1 MWGVV
6 VEYTLSLAWCWAF
19 VTTLALW
26 VVGMFVPMP
35 RGLNVPSIEP
45 PEFWGLLLATTCLL
59 QISVALVIESRYEK
73 HLFRSIFWVIWYPFF
88 FWMVMLAASLVGFP
102 KAVLKLRGQRAVWS
116 SPDRGVA

>member
-1 MWGVV
+1 
-6 VEYTLSLAWCWAF
+6 
-19 VTTLALW
+19 
-26 VVGMFVPMP
+26 MP